1 MAMFVKIGNPV
12 NFAELLSSD
21 DLRKHLTAVAF
32 LLGEKEHREV
42 FLPRLLEICRT
53 MDFQKESK
61 SKQEQSF
68 RIMAAR
74 AMGQIINRVGFDD
87 RKELHTGCVRWFD
100 ELTQTQE
107 MDSVFSGIWGFTD
120 LGVPPEK
127 TIERLHEIATGGR
140 LNREPPQI
148 SARGMAFRSIAKLDR
163 TLAETLVDYECC
175 REYLQGIEHWLAESE
190 PNSKIYNELLDEA
203 RWLRRD

>member
-1 MAMFVKIGNPV
+1 MQKRFLKRAT
-12 NFAELLSSD
+12 
-21 DLRKHLTAVAF
+21 RKWGTRPASYCNHWTIRKLTCD
-32 LLGEKEHREV
+32 
-42 FLPRLLEICRT
+42 CR
-53 MDFQKESK
+53 
-61 SKQEQSF
+61 
-68 RIMAAR
+68 
-74 AMGQIINRVGFDD
+74 
-87 RKELHTGCVRWFD
+87 
-100 ELTQTQE
+100 
-107 MDSVFSGIWGFTD
+107 
-120 LGVPPEK
+120 GVPPEK